1 MVMKINTSPLIK
13 YIVKLRMFYADL
25 RGHRGKHWN
34 YEPSE
39 YYLGMRKSKR
49 WKDRTTYLIK

>member
-1 MVMKINTSPLIK
+1 MKINNNPFIK
-13 YIVKLRMFYADL
+13 LIVKLRMFYADI

-39 YYLGMRKSKR
+39 YYLGMRKSKK
-49 WKDRTTYLIK
+49 WQTSRTRNLI

>member
-1 MVMKINTSPLIK
+1 MVMKINNNPFIK
-13 YIVKLRMFYADL
+13 LIVKLRMFYADI

-39 YYLGMRKSKR
+39 YYLGMRKSKK
-49 WKDRTTYLIK
+49 WQTSRTRNLI